1 MKYFPL
7 SDVLLQ
13 NEHYFLDLHM
23 MVFQRLSFILLA
35 IVSLT
40 LAGCK
45 DAFDPISDGDNV
57 TYMGIFF
64 RGGPLID
71 PLPSNVTLRFRDG
84 VFEGTSTENNYPAIC
99 NGTYS
104 IKGTKI
110 NFRNKCI
117 FPANFDWGLILAGD
131 FEYELKGDSLKIRR
145 SYEGGNYDQYMLKK
159 AG

>member
-1 MKYFPL
+1 MKQVKYLAAMLLVFASL
-7 SDVLLQ
+7 SL
-13 NEHYFLDLHM
+13 Y
-23 MVFQRLSFILLA
+23 
-35 IVSLT
+35 
-40 LAGCK
+40 GCV
-45 DAFDPISDGDNV
+45 DNFDPISDGDNV
-57 TYMGIFF
+57 VYMGTFM

-71 PLPSNVTLRFRDG
+71 PLPSNVTIRFRDG
-84 VFEGTSTENNYPAIC
+84 VFEGTSDTQNYPAIC

-110 NFRNKCI
+110 NFRNKCV

-131 FEYELKGDSLKIRR
+131 FEYELKGDSLMIRR

>member
-1 MKYFPL
+1 MN
-7 SDVLLQ
+7 LL
-13 NEHYFLDLHM
+13 
-23 MVFQRLSFILLA
+23 QRLSVILLA
-35 IVSLT
+35 IVSIT
-40 LAGCK
+40 LAGCNN
-45 DAFDPISDGDNV
+45 DFDPISDGDNV

-71 PLPSNVTLRFRDG
+71 PFPSNVTLRFRDG

-104 IKGTKI
+104 VKGTKI

-131 FEYELKGDSLKIRR
+131 FDYEQRGDSLFLRR
-145 SYEGGNYDQYMLKK
+145 GYEGGNYDQYMLKK